1 MKKYFLS
8 GLLIAALISAC
19 GKPTSPQA
27 KAFLDMRASICK
39 GGSLAAAKPYVTESS
54 KVFLDISDALMPMAQ
69 MMQGQAMNDALAKDC
84 QKPPN
89 ITNEVKVNN
98 QRYLIQYVDL
108 TGQKEIAV
116 VLENGQWKVQL
127 SGK

>member
-1 MKKYFLS
+1 MKKYFVT
-8 GLLIAALISAC
+8 GLMLALILTAC
-19 GKPTSPQA
+19 GKSVSPQA

-39 GGSLAAAKPYVTESS
+39 GGGLAAAKPYVTESS
-54 KVFLDISDALMPMAQ
+54 KALLDITDAFMPLAQ
-69 MMQGQAMNDALAKDC
+69 VMQGQAMNDALAKDC
-84 QKPPN
+84 QSPPK

-98 QRYLIQYVDL
+98 QRYLIQYIDL
-108 TGQKEIAV
+108 TGQKEVAV